1 MLWILG
7 LVLLVASSAYAL
19 YRRLAIKRI
28 PGIPH
33 LESTEWLF
41 GDLRPMLKYYKRTK
55 RFHPYYAELSEKF
68 PGGFYQFNFVAW
80 EPTLVVCDP
89 FLIEDIMKKDP
100 LFRRSDSFVNVFI
113 PIIPGGSFSLQTNAT
128 WRHHRRIIGP
138 VMSPKNL
145 KHLSPG
151 MVRTA
156 EKLFILWEMKR
167 QMLGEPTAR
176 PVEEGCFEIMPDI
189 SLLASDIISKVAFG
203 KGYHQLESTIAVV
216 KSKGKSGVNE
226 FPIERSQLGWASSL
240 YVNSLPIESNFPR
253 FSYFLKRLPFTS
265 FSKAERLIHK
275 VLNQAIIE
283 GRQTIRSVASSV
295 ASERNQGCLLD
306 MVLAK
311 EYEFEQEQG
320 KKAMM
325 TVEEIRDE
333 MATLLFAGDESV
345 SSSIGWAI
353 RFLTQ
358 NPHIQRKLHKDIKDA
373 LPELEEREAQ
383 YEDINSG
390 KAPYLDA
397 IVQEVLRVAK
407 TTMTTARTNS
417 EETVIYGQVV
427 PKNTEILLML
437 GMAGEATKSNTLID
451 LDTLT
456 DTEVDDEEKSSTSK
470 KNSRFRWSDDGN
482 LASFVPERWIDSN
495 GKFDPNAGPSMP
507 FGAGP
512 RACFGQKL
520 AVLELKMFILML
532 SHRYFLDSLPDSLSD
547 PQDLMWKEAVL
558 RRPLEIWIR
567 PRLWSEVD
575 I

>member
-55 RFHPYYAELSEKF
+55 RFHPYYAELS
-68 PGGFYQFNFVAW
+68 FYQFNFVAW

-113 PIIPGGSFSLQTNAT
+113 PIIPDAT
-128 WRHHRRIIGP
+128 WR
-138 VMSPKNL
+138 
-145 KHLSPG
+145 
-151 MVRTA
+151 
-156 EKLFILWEMKR
+156 
-167 QMLGEPTAR
+167 MLGEPTAR